1 MPWMTLP
8 PGLESPRAARLFV
21 QTWLSAWG
29 LEDLLAHRGA
39 DGSASELA
47 TNAALHTGLEFDVG
61 IEPDRGR
68 GSHRSPRPGAECSSP
83 AVAPH
88 GAGPE
93 ETHGRGL
100 SIVAAVC
107 ADWGST
113 PLTDGKEVWCELTSG
128 LCNYLT
134 TSRAFVVRTTTD
146 RNDRLARLEGAAPMA
161 TRVASRM
168 SNLRLLLVEDDD
180 GDALPSS
187 RSS

>member
-8 PGLESPRAARLFV
+8 PEIESPRAARLFV

-29 LEDLLAHRGA
+29 LEDLLPTAA
-39 DGSASELA
+39 LVTSELA

-61 IEPDRGR
+61 IEPDRDAVR
-68 GSHRSPRPGAECSSP
+68 IAVRDRVERSSQQ
-83 AVAPH
+83 VAPH

-128 LCNYLT
+128 SAT
-134 TSRAFVVRTTTD
+134 T
-146 RNDRLARLEGAAPMA
+146 
-161 TRVASRM
+161 
-168 SNLRLLLVEDDD
+168 
-180 GDALPSS
+180 
-187 RSS
+187 

>member
-1 MPWMTLP
+1 MDDAASRTREPTCGSSVRPDLAQRL
-8 PGLESPRAARLFV
+8 GAGGSPSTAALV
-21 QTWLSAWG
+21 T
-29 LEDLLAHRGA
+29 
-39 DGSASELA
+39 SELA

-61 IEPDRGR
+61 IEPDRDAVRIAVRDRVEG
-68 GSHRSPRPGAECSSP
+68 SSP

-128 LCNYLT
+128 SAT
-134 TSRAFVVRTTTD
+134 T
-146 RNDRLARLEGAAPMA
+146 
-161 TRVASRM
+161 
-168 SNLRLLLVEDDD
+168 
-180 GDALPSS
+180 
-187 RSS
+187 